1 MTESTSAAPVLGL
14 RHRLVGV
21 LVFLI
26 ALVLYLKT
34 LAPTVSFWDCGEFI
48 ACSYILGVPHPPG
61 APLYIL
67 LGRLFTL
74 LPLGEIAWRVNLMSA
89 LSSALG
95 IWCVY
100 LSGVALA
107 RRALGGAA
115 LRPFGDGRDI
125 SCQGGA
131 ALGALALAVSY
142 TYWFNATEAEVYG
155 YSILFTTLSM
165 WLIFYWEGTQHGTGN
180 DRWLFLIAYLF
191 GLGGGIHMLCLLTIP
206 SLLILAFY
214 ADEKLRRLI
223 GLLLGLGVWS
233 GLALLAL
240 GPGAGS
246 NGAMGAGLAGVLY
259 YLYGRDRRSFGL
271 LVGVLFLFVLG
282 YSTYEALYIRSGLN
296 PAIDEND
303 PETFAAFIKFL
314 NREQYGTDSQLLGML
329 GGRAP
334 RDYQFWD
341 LQMKYFFQQF
351 PFPFLELPAS
361 FRRATE
367 ALQEVVWISVV
378 PYGLGL
384 VGLVWHARR
393 DRKRFW
399 AVLALFVVM
408 GFGLSLY
415 LNMPDPQPRERHYVF
430 GGMFCAFALWMGLAW
445 TGLVELFRRH
455 IAARGIVLAGVAS
468 CGLLLPLGIGAR
480 LYHEQDR
487 TGDYIAYDY
496 AYNILQSCAEN
507 SILFTN
513 GDNDTFPL
521 WFLQEVEE
529 VRRDVRVVNLSLL
542 NTGWYIKQL
551 RDREPKIDIRL
562 SDNFI
567 DSVLTDTQMVDLYKR
582 IWFEPKVPKEF
593 KDMGLDV
600 EVSALPGHDLLRVQD
615 IMIIGLIH
623 WNDWQRPINFAI
635 TVAGQNRL
643 NLDPHLRMEGMTMR
657 LVPERD
663 LGADGER
670 LAHNLFNVYQFRAA
684 TDPEVYKDDNTS
696 RLLGNYHACVL
707 QLAEI
712 YQRQERTSELRD
724 LFVWAR
730 ETLYNEWES
739 YYTASEYLREIG
751 QLELGAQFLTEAG
764 LLLLADYGIDEVAN
778 YPNLISVGSILVND
792 YAAYDQAERLY
803 RGLIEKI
810 PQRWDAYYEL
820 AATLQAKN
828 DVPAALELLYQYK
841 AEHGEVSQLLE
852 AEQVLMNAL
861 RHRNAAQE
869 STATQP

>member
-367 ALQEVVWISVV
+367 AVQEVVWISVV

-496 AYNILQSCAEN
+496 AYNILQSCDEN

-551 RDREPKIDIRL
+551 RDREPKIDIRYT
-562 SDNFI
+562 DNFI
-567 DSVLTDTQMVDLYKR
+567 DSVLTDTQDINIAKR
-582 IWFEPKVPKEF
+582 YWPETKSITAAGLEWEVPPPQ
-593 KDMGLDV
+593 GYNI
-600 EVSALPGHDLLRVQD
+600 LRVQD
-615 IMIIGLIH
+615 IMVIKIID
-623 WNDWQRPINFAI
+623 WNQWKKPVHIAI
-635 TVAGQNRL
+635 TVPTTNYVGLTTFMQ
-643 NLDPHLRMEGMTMR
+643 MTGMTYR
-657 LVPERD
+657 LTREREVLPD
-663 LGADGER
+663 AEKLK
-670 LAHNLFNVYQFRAA
+670 HNLFEVFQFRGV
-684 TDPEVYKDDNTS
+684 TDPAVYKDSQTI
-696 RLLGNYHACVL
+696 RLLTNYRAGLLELASLYRRESRGEDLL
-707 QLAEI
+707 QLLNWGE
-712 YQRQERTSELRD
+712 EH
-724 LFVWAR
+724 
-730 ETLYNEWES
+730 LYFSWDS
-739 YYTASEYLREIG
+739 YYLAAGYLRETG
-751 QLELGAQFLTEAG
+751 YLSQGAEFMEKAG
-764 LLLLADYGIDEVAN
+764 LALSQTGTSGESDIYRNLMAIADDLVDRYKEPDRAEELYRRAIRLQPELFGAHYGLAACLQLTDRAREALQIVD
-778 YPNLISVGSILVND
+778 D
-792 YAAYDQAERLY
+792 YAAR
-803 RGLIEKI
+803 
-810 PQRWDAYYEL
+810 
-820 AATLQAKN
+820 
-828 DVPAALELLYQYK
+828 
-841 AEHGEVSQLLE
+841 HGENEQLRTARKIL
-852 AEQVLMNAL
+852 QRAL
-861 RHRNAAQE
+861 GE
-869 STATQP
+869 EEPP